1 MISISKGSKP
11 SRAIV
16 IVIDSPFSPR
26 IKSTASVRV
35 KPNTGVSSIWI
46 IKSPAKTP
54 ALYAGVSSMGEIT
67 LTKPSSIVI
76 SIPNPPNFPRVS
88 IVISSH
94 TSSFIYPECGSRPV
108 SMPSIA
114 FSINSSSVTSSTY

>member
-35 KPNTGVSSIWI
+35 KPNTGVSSI
-46 IKSPAKTP
+46 
-54 ALYAGVSSMGEIT
+54 
-67 LTKPSSIVI
+67 
-76 SIPNPPNFPRVS
+76 
-88 IVISSH
+88 
-94 TSSFIYPECGSRPV
+94 
-108 SMPSIA
+108 
-114 FSINSSSVTSSTY
+114 